1 MSPWVLGTLIRSRG
15 NVYRIF
21 YGKGMCWVAWGMFRM
36 NASRKQTNHTG
47 TQQGKA
53 GGHNTNR
60 GNTVE
65 REM

>member
-1 MSPWVLGTLIRSRG
+1 
-15 NVYRIF
+15 
-21 YGKGMCWVAWGMFRM
+21 MCWVAWGMFRM
-36 NASRKQTNHTG
+36 NASRTQTNHTG

-65 REM
+65 REMQVHDCPGIMNICLWRAHD